1 MTPYCCLVWLIKG
14 KLWNI
19 YVLHN
24 ITFVYDWSVLP
35 NCKFYYSRKPDY
47 KTNCHLL
54 KAIPIQLQL
63 TIDCD
68 ERVYTNYTYAFN
80 RFFTIL
86 GLTLFWRI
94 VARRRKIQLS
104 VQYYDNQNIDYSRN
118 CLVQAT
124 IECCSF
130 LLQVED

>member
-24 ITFVYDWSVLP
+24 ITFVYDCSVLP

-54 KAIPIQLQL
+54 KSIPIQLQL

-68 ERVYTNYTYAFN
+68 ERVNTNYTYVFN
-80 RFFTIL
+80 RSFYNFLALPYFGGLLL
-86 GLTLFWRI
+86 GGEN
-94 VARRRKIQLS
+94 S
-104 VQYYDNQNIDYSRN
+104 N
-118 CLVQAT
+118 
-124 IECCSF
+124 
-130 LLQVED
+130 